1 MWFIH
6 LWVIKQKASSFSL
19 FQMPEQTTTSCVSS
33 CLVKTVTDHLYV
45 CLLCLLMRGCRKTSP
60 QLFPNV
66 CVCVRAPSKLFVYI
80 SPALAHVWI
89 FTQALWRTHSLL
101 IDALVGASGQRWN

>member
-1 MWFIH
+1 MH
-6 LWVIKQKASSFSL
+6 LWVIKHKASSISL
-19 FQMPEQTTTSCVSS
+19 FQMREQTTTSCVGS
-33 CLVKTVTDHLYV
+33 CLVKTVPDHLYI
-45 CLLCLLMRGCRKTSP
+45 CLFCLLMRGSRKTSP
-60 QLFPNV
+60 QSFPNV
-66 CVCVRAPSKLFVYI
+66 CVCVSARSKTFVYI